1 MTTLTISP
9 VGATLDE
16 LRAPF
21 RGPVTVTLGD
31 DAIDAIER
39 GHRVITDAIANGDVI
54 YGVNTGF
61 GKLADRRI
69 SAEDL
74 EELQR
79 RLIASHMVGVGDPL
93 PAEVVRATM
102 LVKVL
107 CLSQGHSG
115 VRRLIVDTLVAM
127 LNNDVLPVVPSQGSV
142 GASGDLAPLS
152 HLVGAM
158 TGLGTVMVG
167 GEEKDSTEALRGIGI
182 EPVVLGPKEGV
193 ALINGTQ
200 VSTALALRGLF
211 FAENVFNAAIA
222 AGALTMEATAGRP
235 TALDDRI
242 QRIRRQPGQIR
253 AAAALRALVAE
264 SGVLATEFDGRRLQ
278 DPYSLRCM
286 PQVMG
291 ASLDLLEHAATV
303 LERESNAVSD
313 NPLMFPEDGVILSG
327 GNFHGQPVAF
337 AADTIAMALCEIG
350 SLSERRTA
358 MLMDASMSG
367 LAPFLVEGA
376 GLNSGFLMA
385 QVTSAALVA
394 ENRSKAFPASVD
406 SIPTSA
412 GQEDHVSMATH
423 AGARLAGMAR
433 NAAYVVAIEL
443 MAAAQ
448 GSDLRSKGA
457 DAPALARVY
466 AAVRDRSEFLAEDR
480 VLAGEMEAIAA
491 DVLAGRYAEYGSIG
505 LAGLAGLGAG
515 TGTTD
520 PDDDGPA
527 TRELWTSGAA

>member
-1 MTTLTISP
+1 MTTIDITP
-9 VGATLDE
+9 AGATLDQ
-16 LRAPF
+16 LRLPF
-21 RGPVTVTLGD
+21 LGPVSVRLTD
-31 DAIDAIER
+31 DAYRAIDD

-69 SAEDL
+69 SPGDL
-74 EELQR
+74 LELQR
-79 RLIASHMVGVGDPL
+79 RLIASHMVGVGAPL
-93 PAEVVRATM
+93 DDAAVRATM
-102 LVKVL
+102 LIKVL

-115 VRRLIVDTLVAM
+115 VRREIVETLVAM
-127 LNNDVLPVVPSQGSV
+127 LNADVLPVVPSQGSV

-158 TGLGTVMVG
+158 TGIGEVRVDGAVLGAVEG
-167 GEEKDSTEALRGIGI
+167 LAGIGL

-200 VSTALALRGLF
+200 VSTALALHGLF
-211 FAENVFNAAIA
+211 LAENVFNAATA

-235 TALDDRI
+235 TALDARI
-242 QRIRRQPGQIR
+242 QTIRRQPGQIR
-253 AAAALRALVAE
+253 AAAAFRALVAD
-264 SGVLATEFDGRRLQ
+264 SGVLATEFEGRRLQ

-291 ASLDLLEHAATV
+291 ASLDLLEHSARV
-303 LERESNAVSD
+303 LENESNAVSD
-313 NPLMFPEDGVILSG
+313 NPLMFPADGIVLSG

-337 AADTIAMALCEIG
+337 AADIVAMALCEIG

-358 MLMDASMSG
+358 VMMDSSMSG
-367 LAPFLVEGA
+367 LPPFLIEGA

-423 AGARLAGMAR
+423 AGIRLQSMAK

-443 MAAAQ
+443 MSAAQ
-448 GSDLRSKGA
+448 GSDLRSSGA
-457 DAPALARVY
+457 DAPALKPVY
-466 AAVRDRSEFLAEDR
+466 QAVREHSAFLDADR
-480 VLAGEMEAIAA
+480 VLAGEIEAVAA
-491 DVLAGRYAEYGSIG
+491 AVLAGGFNALAEVQLEG
-505 LAGLAGLGAG
+505 LAA
-515 TGTTD
+515 
-520 PDDDGPA
+520 
-527 TRELWTSGAA
+527 

>member
-1 MTTLTISP
+1 MSP
-9 VGATLDE
+9 LAITPEGATLDK

-21 RGPVTVTLGD
+21 RGPITVELTPAALAAVDG
-31 DAIDAIER
+31 
-39 GHRVITDAIANGDVI
+39 GHRVIADAIENGDVI

-69 SAEDL
+69 SPEDL
-74 EELQR
+74 LELQR

-93 PAEVVRATM
+93 DDESVRATM
-102 LVKVL
+102 LIKLL
-107 CLSQGHSG
+107 CLCQGHSG
-115 VRRLIVDTLVAM
+115 VRREVVQMLAGM
-127 LNNDVLPVVPSQGSV
+127 LNADILPVVPAQGSV

-158 TGLGTVMVG
+158 TGLGAVRIR
-167 GEEKDSTEALRGIGI
+167 GEKYDAVAGLATAGL
-182 EPVVLGPKEGV
+182 EPLVLGPKEGV

-200 VSTALALRGLF
+200 VSTALGLRGLF
-211 FAENVFNAAIA
+211 LAENVFNAAIA
-222 AGALTMEATAGRP
+222 AGALTLEATAGRP

-253 AAAALRALVAE
+253 AAAALRSLVAD
-264 SGVLATEFDGRRLQ
+264 SGVLETEFEGRRLQ

-291 ASLDLLEHAATV
+291 AALDLLEHAARV
-303 LERESNAVSD
+303 LERESSAVSD
-313 NPLMFPEDGVILSG
+313 NPLMFPADGIVLSG

-337 AADTIAMALCEIG
+337 ASDIVAMALCEIG

-367 LAPFLVEGA
+367 LPPFLVEGA

-423 AGARLAGMAR
+423 AGLRLQAMAR

-443 MAAAQ
+443 LSAAQ
-448 GSDLRSKGA
+448 GSDLRSGGA
-457 DAPALARVY
+457 DAPALKPVYDRV
-466 AAVRDRSEFLAEDR
+466 RSISGYLAEDR
-480 VLAGEMEAIAA
+480 VLAGEMEELAAAILSGEFLAA
-491 DVLAGRYAEYGSIG
+491 GDVA
-505 LAGLAGLGAG
+505 LAGLASSEVA
-515 TGTTD
+515 
-520 PDDDGPA
+520 
-527 TRELWTSGAA
+527 